1 MEFMEE
7 NKIQEPDKKENI
19 GLPATQEELDALLQR
34 EGDRRVSDALKKFDK
49 KKADAIKEAE
59 RLATMSAE
67 EKFKYELDKREKAI
81 AEKERNLALAENKIE
96 AQKILSSKSLPIEL
110 VDLVVAEDAE
120 TMMGRIKGLET
131 AFTTAVKTEVE
142 NRLKSTSPKTA
153 TTKEKPNYSK
163 MSLAE
168 IQAQLKN
175 S

>member
-1 MEFMEE
+1 MEE

-81 AEKERNLALAENKIE
+81 AEKERNLTLAENKIE

-120 TMMGRIKGLET
+120 TMMDRIKGLET

-142 NRLKSTSPKTA
+142 NRLKSTPPKTA

>member
-1 MEFMEE
+1 MEE
-7 NKIQEPDKKENI
+7 NKIQAPDKKENI

-81 AEKERNLALAENKIE
+81 AEKERNLTLAENKIE

-142 NRLKSTSPKTA
+142 NRLKSTPPKTA